1 MSLCWENLLTSH
13 VSLFNADTAA
23 RASFSRAAPAS
34 TGESSEMSGRGRA
47 RAAQSTD
54 ARRAKSP
61 ACPAATRAKDRED
74 PSPRTAHK
82 GKGSASEP
90 ERGPRRKREEV
101 DGGGGGA
108 SARAGPRPKPEPNRA
123 SPGGKPAREETDP
136 SRILLETLEK
146 LKIKKQHRAEA
157 AATINEVVDMI
168 EKFMEEET
176 ECFRQMV
183 TLRTGSAY
191 ENVKI
196 NEPDEFDVMFAVPVY
211 RTRVQQFGDGSA
223 FCSAHVDRE
232 RRTRPYSQFVQED
245 GTISACDMLNHFR
258 ELVKVAVKDLDS
270 LEVKKGCPAVTLQ
283 IMKSDMEFPIS
294 LDIVLGLEVH
304 SSSWPSFTKD
314 GCKIEKWL
322 GSKVK
327 RDFKFK
333 PFYLVPK
340 YEVCC
345 FSTDAW
351 RISFSHVEKDIL
363 KNHGKVKTCCE
374 KQGVQCCRK
383 ACLKLLK
390 HLLHTLKERHQKELS
405 EFSSY
410 LAKTVLLH
418 ACSSRVDDN
427 YWATANLSHCF
438 QMLLEDFEKYLKS
451 GSLPNF
457 FIPSHNLLASGYSRR
472 SCEHLADF
480 IAEQR
485 NNGFPIFSG
494 SSQ

>member
-1 MSLCWENLLTSH
+1 
-13 VSLFNADTAA
+13 
-23 RASFSRAAPAS
+23 
-34 TGESSEMSGRGRA
+34 MSGRGRA

-191 ENVKI
+191 ENVKV
-196 NEPDEFDVMFAVPVY
+196 DV
-211 RTRVQQFGDGSA
+211 
-223 FCSAHVDRE
+223 E
-232 RRTRPYSQFVQED
+232 
-245 GTISACDMLNHFR
+245 
-258 ELVKVAVKDLDS
+258 VKRK
-270 LEVKKGCPAVTLQ
+270 KKGCPAVTLQ

-340 YEVCC
+340 YEGKGNEAKEGVLAK
-345 FSTDAW
+345 DAW